1 MTLDSDAETSL
12 HSKQKMW
19 QEVDV
24 YIYSSQDSA
33 IRNAREKIY
42 KHMKDV
48 SVSRTEKDSLIANFD
63 SKQVFVLMALDLF
76 VFLNNFYV
84 IFMMTSFTELSS
96 WACVC
101 FSG

>member
-1 MTLDSDAETSL
+1 ML
-12 HSKQKMW
+12 KQ
-19 QEVDV
+19 V
-24 YIYSSQDSA
+24 STAS
-33 IRNAREKIY
+33 RNAHEKIY

-48 SVSRTEKDSLIANFD
+48 SVSRTGKDSLIANFD
-63 SKQVFVLMALDLF
+63 SKRVFVLMALVLF

-84 IFMMTSFTELSS
+84 IFMLTNFTELSS